1 MTRRPPARR
10 ASPAASAMGD
20 SSIRIIGGAFRGRR
34 LSVLGADDLRPTT
47 DRVREAIFNAL
58 GTAGLAAP
66 AQVVDLFSG
75 SGAMGLEALSRGAGH
90 VTFVERNRLAAERI
104 RENVTRIGV
113 TERTTVV
120 VADALEWLR
129 RPETRATGFDLAF
142 CDPPYRFDMW
152 QTLCNDLSEA
162 GVGFVV
168 AETGDELAA
177 PDASYE
183 VVRSRRYSRS
193 WVTFLEQ
200 RSGDTTTSGDDSAL

>member
-1 MTRRPPARR
+1 
-10 ASPAASAMGD
+10 
-20 SSIRIIGGAFRGRR
+20 
-34 LSVLGADDLRPTT
+34 
-47 DRVREAIFNAL
+47 
-58 GTAGLAAP
+58 
-66 AQVVDLFSG
+66 
-75 SGAMGLEALSRGAGH
+75 MGLEALSRGAGH
-90 VTFVERNRLAAERI
+90 VTFVERNRLVAERI
-104 RENVTRIGV
+104 RENATRIGV

-120 VADALEWLR
+120 AADALEWLR
-129 RPETRATGFDLAF
+129 RPETRATGFDLALLKEAQAKVHNLAF

-193 WVTFLEQ
+193 WVTFLEE